1 MPVPRPYMP
10 DGMKVAEVI
19 QSNFEKV
26 GVKAEI
32 VTYDWATYLDKASK
46 GEADVF
52 LLGWT
57 GDNGD
62 PDNFIYTLLDKDSI
76 GGNNYTFFEND
87 KMHDILIEAQTDT
100 DQKKRNEL
108 YQKAQ
113 EIIHDEAP
121 WIPLVHSI
129 PMLAASSDLKGYQPH
144 PTGSEALTDVYFE

>member
-1 MPVPRPYMP
+1 MCSY
-10 DGMKVAEVI
+10 
-19 QSNFEKV
+19 Q
-26 GVKAEI
+26 
-32 VTYDWATYLDKASK
+32 
-46 GEADVF
+46 
-52 LLGWT
+52 GWT

-108 YQKAQ
+108 YKRAQ

-129 PMLAASSDLKGYQPH
+129 PMLATSSDLKGYHRIQ
-144 PTGSEALTDVYFE
+144 LVQKL

>member
-1 MPVPRPYMP
+1 M
-10 DGMKVAEVI
+10 
-19 QSNFEKV
+19 
-26 GVKAEI
+26 
-32 VTYDWATYLDKASK
+32 
-46 GEADVF
+46 F

-108 YQKAQ
+108 YKKRRKSFMTKRLGFHWCIRFQCL
-113 EIIHDEAP
+113 
-121 WIPLVHSI
+121 PLLMI
-129 PMLAASSDLKGYQPH
+129 
-144 PTGSEALTDVYFE
+144 